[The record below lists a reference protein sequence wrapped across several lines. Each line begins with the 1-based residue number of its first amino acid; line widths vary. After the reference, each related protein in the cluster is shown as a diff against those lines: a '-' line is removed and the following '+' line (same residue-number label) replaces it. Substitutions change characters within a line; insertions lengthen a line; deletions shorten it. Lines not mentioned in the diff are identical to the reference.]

1 MIIHKAFKFRL
12 KTNET
17 TSNKLSQ
24 VAGNCRF
31 VWNKALALQIE
42 RLEAKEKLLPYTQLS
57 KQLTEWRKDQDTLF
71 LSETTFDSQQ
81 QKLRDLD
88 RAFRDGFSKESDKKF
103 PQFKRKGQHD
113 SFRCVGYKQFSL
125 DGNQVRI
132 PKVGWVRFRKSREVE
147 GTPKNIT
154 VSKSGEHWFVSIQ
167 TEVEINSPN
176 HPASQI
182 VGIDM
187 GVAKFAMLSSGEEVK
202 PLNNFRKLEKKLV
215 KEQRKLSRKI
225 KFSNNWKKQKRKIH
239 RIHAKIA
246 DTRKDFLHKES
257 TKIASENQAVIMED
271 LKVSNMSKSAKG
283 TLDNPGKNV
292 NAKSGLNKSI
302 LDQGWYEFRRQIE
315 YKLNWLGGK
324 LILIKPQYT
333 SQKCSVCGH
342 VSKDNRKSQSK
353 FLCVKCNHS
362 QNADLNASLNIL
374 AAGHAVLACG
384 DIRPVAA

>member
-1 MIIHKAFKFRL
+1 VIIRKSFKFRL
-12 KTNET
+12 KINET

-24 VAGNCRF
+24 VAGSCRF

-42 RLEAKEKLLPYTQLS
+42 RLEAKEKLLPYTQIS

-88 RAFRDGFSKESDKKF
+88 RAFRDGFSKERDKKI
-103 PQFKRKGQHD
+103 PRFKKKGQRD
-113 SFRCVGYKQFSL
+113 SFRCVGPKQFSL
-125 DGNQVRI
+125 NGNQVRI
-132 PKVGWVRFRKSREVE
+132 PKVGWIRFRKSREIE

-167 TEVEINSPN
+167 TEIEINDPI
-176 HPASQI
+176 HPASQV

-202 PLNNFRKLEKKLV
+202 PLNSFRTLEKKLV

-225 KFSNNWKKQKRKIH
+225 KFSNNWKKQKRKIQ
-239 RIHAKIA
+239 RIHAKIV

-283 TLDNPGKNV
+283 TLESPGKNV

-302 LDQGWYEFRRQIE
+302 LDQGWYEFRRQIG
-315 YKLNWLGGK
+315 YKLSWLGGK
-324 LILIKPQYT
+324 LILINPQYT

-342 VSKDNRKSQSK
+342 ISKDNRKSQSK

-362 QNADLNASLNIL
+362 QNADYNASLNIL
-374 AAGHAVLACG
+374 AVGHTVLACG
-384 DIRPVAA
+384 DIRPVTA